1 MAKNYNKGFFRFFK
15 WGTKTVRDHCSDDP
29 LGEIKETGP
38 IGKIIGKGADKIIE
52 PSIQKAS
59 YTLTGLTYDKRHD
72 NPCKGSATYTAWYMS
87 FKKIGKVFIGVLLGL
102 PALGSFIAFLNADF
116 MTQLQMILGFVPL
129 FLIGYIIYRVVKWFK
144 GLFK

>member
-1 MAKNYNKGFFRFFK
+1 MARNYNKGFFRFFK
-15 WGTKTVRDHCSDDP
+15 WSTKTVRDHYSDDP

-38 IGKIIGKGADKIIE
+38 VGKIIGKGADKIIE

-102 PALGSFIAFLNADF
+102 PVLGSFIAFLNADL
-116 MTQLQMILGFVPL
+116 MTQLRMILGLVPL
-129 FLIGYIIYRVVKWFK
+129 FFLVYIVCRIVKWLK
-144 GLFK
+144 KKLK